1 MPDNN
6 RFPCEFCEK
15 KFKIAND
22 LRFHLKRA
30 NYRFNDCD
38 FVGKQTISMEIHLE
52 IYMCYDCDKRFKGL
66 SDIMKHIQE
75 EHEESSIYHINME
88 TK

>member
-6 RFPCEFCEK
+6 RFPCEFCEN

-38 FVGKQTISMEIHLE
+38 FDGKQKISMHIQLE
-52 IYMCYDCDKRFKGL
+52 IQMCYDCDKRFKEL
-66 SDIMKHIQE
+66 SDIKKHIQE
-75 EHEESSIYHINME
+75 EHKESSIYHINME